1 MKILL
6 GSNSPRRKELLQN
19 LGFDF
24 EVVSINCDE
33 IFPDNLEVKN
43 IASYLSELK
52 ANAYRN
58 LEKNEILLN
67 AGEVCNH
74 LYFVVQGILR
84 TFHLNAN
91 GTEFTRLIRK
101 ENQFCTVLLSFLEKK
116 SSVATIQALEK
127 GVLLVISSEDF
138 RTLTKESEIAQKMYT
153 KTLEDFENFH
163 LKRLEFLI
171 SYSPKEKTEI
181 FLKEYHELEP
191 RLTDKVIAS
200 YLQITPETYC
210 RCKKSLES

>member
-1 MKILL
+1 MNFFGIFFILL
-6 GSNSPRRKELLQN
+6 MMKFKTMKEQEILIE
-19 LGFDF
+19 FAKKHI
-24 EVVSINCDE
+24 EISTEDE
-33 IFPDNLEVKN
+33 EKIKKYFKV
-43 IASYLSELK
+43 
-52 ANAYRN
+52 RN
-58 LEKNEILLN
+58 VEKNEILLN

-127 GVLLVISSEDF
+127 GVLLAISSEDF
-138 RTLTKESEIAQKMYT
+138 RTLTKESEIAQRIYT

-163 LKRLEFLI
+163 LKRLEFLT

>member
-1 MKILL
+1 M
-6 GSNSPRRKELLQN
+6 NEH
-19 LGFDF
+19 
-24 EVVSINCDE
+24 EVLINVAKN
-33 IFPDNLEVKN
+33 FAVKQV
-43 IASYLSELK
+43 
-52 ANAYRN
+52 
-58 LEKNEILLN
+58 EKNEILLN

-74 LYFVVQGILR
+74 LYFVVSGILR
-84 TFHLNAN
+84 TFHLNTN

-127 GVLLVISSEDF
+127 GTLLAINSQDF
-138 RTLTKESEIAQKMYT
+138 RTLTQESEFAKNIYT
-153 KTLEDFENFH
+153 KILEDFENFH
-163 LKRLEFLI
+163 LKRLEFLT

-181 FLKEYHELEP
+181 FLKEYQDLEP

>member
-1 MKILL
+1 MMKLKTMKEQDILIEFAKKHIEI
-6 GSNSPRRKELLQN
+6 STE
-19 LGFDF
+19 
-24 EVVSINCDE
+24 DE
-33 IFPDNLEVKN
+33 EKIKKYFKV
-43 IASYLSELK
+43 
-52 ANAYRN
+52 RN
-58 LEKNEILLN
+58 VEKNEILLN
-67 AGEVCNH
+67 AGEVRNH

-116 SSVATIQALEK
+116 ASVATIQALEK
-127 GVLLVISSEDF
+127 WVLLAITSEDF
-138 RTLTKESEIAQKMYT
+138 RTLTKESEIVQKIYT

-163 LKRLEFLI
+163 LKRLEFLT

-181 FLKEYHELEP
+181 FLKEYHDLEP

>member
-1 MKILL
+1 MDFFGIFFILL
-6 GSNSPRRKELLQN
+6 MMKFKTMKEQEILIE
-19 LGFDF
+19 FAKKHI
-24 EVVSINCDE
+24 EISTEDE
-33 IFPDNLEVKN
+33 EKIKKYFKV
-43 IASYLSELK
+43 
-52 ANAYRN
+52 RN
-58 LEKNEILLN
+58 VEKNEILLN

-127 GVLLVISSEDF
+127 GVLLAISSEDF
-138 RTLTKESEIAQKMYT
+138 RTLTKESEIAQKIYT

-163 LKRLEFLI
+163 LKRLEFLT

>member
-1 MKILL
+1 MNFFGIFFILL
-6 GSNSPRRKELLQN
+6 MMKFKTMKEQEILIE
-19 LGFDF
+19 FAKKHI
-24 EVVSINCDE
+24 EISTEDE
-33 IFPDNLEVKN
+33 EKIKKHFKV
-43 IASYLSELK
+43 
-52 ANAYRN
+52 RN
-58 LEKNEILLN
+58 VEKNEILLN

-127 GVLLVISSEDF
+127 GVLLAISSEDF

-163 LKRLEFLI
+163 LKRLEFLT

>member
-1 MKILL
+1 MMKFKTMKEQEILIEFAKKHIEI
-6 GSNSPRRKELLQN
+6 STE
-19 LGFDF
+19 
-24 EVVSINCDE
+24 DE
-33 IFPDNLEVKN
+33 EKIKKYFKV
-43 IASYLSELK
+43 
-52 ANAYRN
+52 RN
-58 LEKNEILLN
+58 VEKNEILLN

-127 GVLLVISSEDF
+127 GVLLAISSEDF

-163 LKRLEFLI
+163 LKRLEFLT

>member
-1 MKILL
+1 MKEQEILIEFAKKHIEI
-6 GSNSPRRKELLQN
+6 STE
-19 LGFDF
+19 
-24 EVVSINCDE
+24 DE
-33 IFPDNLEVKN
+33 EKIKKYFKV
-43 IASYLSELK
+43 
-52 ANAYRN
+52 RN
-58 LEKNEILLN
+58 VEKNEILLN
-67 AGEVCNH
+67 AGEVCNY

-127 GVLLVISSEDF
+127 GVLLAISSEDF

-163 LKRLEFLI
+163 LKRLEFLT

>member
-1 MKILL
+1 MNFFGIFFILL
-6 GSNSPRRKELLQN
+6 MMKFKTMKEQEILIE
-19 LGFDF
+19 FAKKHI
-24 EVVSINCDE
+24 EISTEDE
-33 IFPDNLEVKN
+33 EKIKKYFKV
-43 IASYLSELK
+43 
-52 ANAYRN
+52 RN
-58 LEKNEILLN
+58 VEKNEILLN
-67 AGEVCNH
+67 AGEVCNY

-127 GVLLVISSEDF
+127 GVLLAISSEDF

-163 LKRLEFLI
+163 LKRLEFLT

-191 RLTDKVIAS
+191 RLADKVIAS

>member
-1 MKILL
+1 MMKFKTMKEQEILIEFAKKHIEI
-6 GSNSPRRKELLQN
+6 STE
-19 LGFDF
+19 
-24 EVVSINCDE
+24 DE
-33 IFPDNLEVKN
+33 EKIKKYFKV
-43 IASYLSELK
+43 
-52 ANAYRN
+52 RN
-58 LEKNEILLN
+58 VEKNEILLN

-127 GVLLVISSEDF
+127 GVLLAISSEDF
-138 RTLTKESEIAQKMYT
+138 RTLTKESEIAQKIYT

-163 LKRLEFLI
+163 LKRLEFLT

>member
-1 MKILL
+1 MKFKTMKEQEILIEFAKKHIEI
-6 GSNSPRRKELLQN
+6 STE
-19 LGFDF
+19 
-24 EVVSINCDE
+24 DE
-33 IFPDNLEVKN
+33 EKIKKYFKV
-43 IASYLSELK
+43 
-52 ANAYRN
+52 RN
-58 LEKNEILLN
+58 VEKNEILLN

-127 GVLLVISSEDF
+127 GVLLAISSEDF

-163 LKRLEFLI
+163 LKRLEFLT

>member
-1 MKILL
+1 MMKFKTMKEHEILIEFAKKHIEI
-6 GSNSPRRKELLQN
+6 STE
-19 LGFDF
+19 
-24 EVVSINCDE
+24 DE
-33 IFPDNLEVKN
+33 EKIKKYFKV
-43 IASYLSELK
+43 
-52 ANAYRN
+52 RN
-58 LEKNEILLN
+58 VEKNEILLN

-127 GVLLVISSEDF
+127 GVLLAISSEDF

-163 LKRLEFLI
+163 LKRLEFLT

>member
-1 MKILL
+1 MKFKTMKEQEILIEFA
-6 GSNSPRRKELLQN
+6 KKH
-19 LGFDF
+19 F
-24 EVVSINCDE
+24 EISTEDQEKIKKY
-33 IFPDNLEVKN
+33 FKVKN
-43 IASYLSELK
+43 V
-52 ANAYRN
+52 
-58 LEKNEILLN
+58 EKNEILLN

-74 LYFVVQGILR
+74 MYFVVQGILR
-84 TFHLNAN
+84 TFHLNGN

-127 GVLLVISSEDF
+127 GVLLAISSDDF
-138 RTLTKESEIAQKMYT
+138 RTLTKESEVALKIYT

-163 LKRLEFLI
+163 LKRLEFLT

-181 FLKEYHELEP
+181 FLKEYQELEP

-210 RCKKSLES
+210 RCKKSLEC

>member
-1 MKILL
+1 MNFFGIYFILL
-6 GSNSPRRKELLQN
+6 MMKFKTMKEQEILIE
-19 LGFDF
+19 FAKKHI
-24 EVVSINCDE
+24 EISTEDE
-33 IFPDNLEVKN
+33 EKIKKYFKV
-43 IASYLSELK
+43 
-52 ANAYRN
+52 RN
-58 LEKNEILLN
+58 VEKNEILLN

-116 SSVATIQALEK
+116 SSVATIQAFEK
-127 GVLLVISSEDF
+127 GVLLAISSEDF

-163 LKRLEFLI
+163 LKRLEFLT

>member
-1 MKILL
+1 MNFFGIFFILL
-6 GSNSPRRKELLQN
+6 MMKFKTMKEQEILIE
-19 LGFDF
+19 FAKKHI
-24 EVVSINCDE
+24 EISTEDE
-33 IFPDNLEVKN
+33 EKIKKYFKVRN
-43 IASYLSELK
+43 I
-52 ANAYRN
+52 
-58 LEKNEILLN
+58 EKNEILLN

-116 SSVATIQALEK
+116 SAGATIQALEK
-127 GVLLVISSEDF
+127 GVLLAISSEDF

-163 LKRLEFLI
+163 LKRLEFLT

-191 RLTDKVIAS
+191 RLADKVIAS

>member
-1 MKILL
+1 MNFFGIFFILL
-6 GSNSPRRKELLQN
+6 MMKFKTMKEQEILIE
-19 LGFDF
+19 FAKKHI
-24 EVVSINCDE
+24 EISTEDE
-33 IFPDNLEVKN
+33 EKIKKYFKV
-43 IASYLSELK
+43 
-52 ANAYRN
+52 RN
-58 LEKNEILLN
+58 VEKNEILLN

-127 GVLLVISSEDF
+127 GVLLAISYEDF

-163 LKRLEFLI
+163 LKRLEFLT

>member
-1 MKILL
+1 MNFFGIFFILL
-6 GSNSPRRKELLQN
+6 MMKFKAMKEQEILIE
-19 LGFDF
+19 FAKKHI
-24 EVVSINCDE
+24 EISTEDE
-33 IFPDNLEVKN
+33 EKIKKYFKV
-43 IASYLSELK
+43 
-52 ANAYRN
+52 RN
-58 LEKNEILLN
+58 VEKNEILLN

-127 GVLLVISSEDF
+127 GVLLAISSEDF

-163 LKRLEFLI
+163 LKRLEFLT

>member
-1 MKILL
+1 MNFFGIFFILL
-6 GSNSPRRKELLQN
+6 MMKFKTMKEQEILIE
-19 LGFDF
+19 FAKKHI
-24 EVVSINCDE
+24 EISTEDE
-33 IFPDNLEVKN
+33 EKIKKYFKV
-43 IASYLSELK
+43 
-52 ANAYRN
+52 RN
-58 LEKNEILLN
+58 VEKNEILLN

-138 RTLTKESEIAQKMYT
+138 RTLTKESEIDQKMYT

-163 LKRLEFLI
+163 LKRLEFLT

>member
-1 MKILL
+1 MNFFGIFFILL
-6 GSNSPRRKELLQN
+6 MMKFKTMKEHEILIE
-19 LGFDF
+19 FAKKHI
-24 EVVSINCDE
+24 EISTEDE
-33 IFPDNLEVKN
+33 EKIKKYFKV
-43 IASYLSELK
+43 
-52 ANAYRN
+52 RN
-58 LEKNEILLN
+58 VEKNEISLN

-127 GVLLVISSEDF
+127 GVLLAISSEDF

-163 LKRLEFLI
+163 LKRLEFLT

>member
-1 MKILL
+1 MNFFGIFFILL
-6 GSNSPRRKELLQN
+6 MMKFKTMKEQEILIE
-19 LGFDF
+19 FAKKHI
-24 EVVSINCDE
+24 EISTEDE
-33 IFPDNLEVKN
+33 EKIKKYFKV
-43 IASYLSELK
+43 
-52 ANAYRN
+52 RN
-58 LEKNEILLN
+58 VEKNEILLN

-163 LKRLEFLI
+163 LKRLEFLT

-191 RLTDKVIAS
+191 RLADKVIAS

>member
-1 MKILL
+1 MNFFGIYFILL
-6 GSNSPRRKELLQN
+6 MMKFKTMKEQEILIE
-19 LGFDF
+19 FAKKHI
-24 EVVSINCDE
+24 EISTEDE
-33 IFPDNLEVKN
+33 EKIKKYFKV
-43 IASYLSELK
+43 
-52 ANAYRN
+52 RN
-58 LEKNEILLN
+58 VEKNEILLN

-127 GVLLVISSEDF
+127 GVLLAISSEDF

-163 LKRLEFLI
+163 LKRLEFLT

-181 FLKEYHELEP
+181 FLKEYQELEP

>member
-1 MKILL
+1 MNFFGIFFILL
-6 GSNSPRRKELLQN
+6 MMKFKTMKEQEILIE
-19 LGFDF
+19 FAKKHI
-24 EVVSINCDE
+24 EISTEDE
-33 IFPDNLEVKN
+33 EKIKKYFKV
-43 IASYLSELK
+43 
-52 ANAYRN
+52 RN
-58 LEKNEILLN
+58 VEKNEISLN

-127 GVLLVISSEDF
+127 GVLLAISSEDF

-163 LKRLEFLI
+163 LKRLEFLT

>member
-1 MKILL
+1 MKEQEILIEFA
-6 GSNSPRRKELLQN
+6 KKH
-19 LGFDF
+19 F
-24 EVVSINCDE
+24 EISTQDE
-33 IFPDNLEVKN
+33 EKIKKYFKVKN
-43 IASYLSELK
+43 V
-52 ANAYRN
+52 
-58 LEKNEILLN
+58 EKNEILLN

-74 LYFVVQGILR
+74 MYFVVQGILR
-84 TFHLNAN
+84 TFHLNGN

-127 GVLLVISSEDF
+127 GVLLAISSEDF
-138 RTLTKESEIAQKMYT
+138 RTLTKESEVAQKIYT

-163 LKRLEFLI
+163 LKRLEFLT

-181 FLKEYHELEP
+181 FLKEYQELEP

-210 RCKKSLES
+210 RCKKSLEC

>member
-1 MKILL
+1 MKFKTMKEQEILIEFA
-6 GSNSPRRKELLQN
+6 KKH
-19 LGFDF
+19 F
-24 EVVSINCDE
+24 EISTEDQEKIKKY
-33 IFPDNLEVKN
+33 FKVKN
-43 IASYLSELK
+43 V
-52 ANAYRN
+52 
-58 LEKNEILLN
+58 EKNEILLN

-74 LYFVVQGILR
+74 MYFVVQGILR
-84 TFHLNAN
+84 TFHLNGN

-127 GVLLVISSEDF
+127 GVLLAISSEDF
-138 RTLTKESEIAQKMYT
+138 RTLTKESEVAQKIYT

-163 LKRLEFLI
+163 LKRLEFLT

-181 FLKEYHELEP
+181 FLKEYQELEP

-210 RCKKSLES
+210 RCKKSLEC

>member
-1 MKILL
+1 MNFFGIFFILL
-6 GSNSPRRKELLQN
+6 MMKFKTMKEQEILIE
-19 LGFDF
+19 FAKKHI
-24 EVVSINCDE
+24 EISTEDE
-33 IFPDNLEVKN
+33 EKIKKYFKV
-43 IASYLSELK
+43 
-52 ANAYRN
+52 RN
-58 LEKNEILLN
+58 VEKNEILLN

-163 LKRLEFLI
+163 LKRLEFLT

>member
-1 MKILL
+1 MNFFGIYFILL
-6 GSNSPRRKELLQN
+6 MMKFKTMKEQEILIE
-19 LGFDF
+19 FAKKHI
-24 EVVSINCDE
+24 EISTEDE
-33 IFPDNLEVKN
+33 EKIKKYFKV
-43 IASYLSELK
+43 
-52 ANAYRN
+52 RN
-58 LEKNEILLN
+58 VEKNEILLN

-127 GVLLVISSEDF
+127 GVLLAISSEDF

-163 LKRLEFLI
+163 LKRLEFLT

>member
-1 MKILL
+1 MMKFKTMKEQEILIEFAKKHIEI
-6 GSNSPRRKELLQN
+6 STE
-19 LGFDF
+19 
-24 EVVSINCDE
+24 DE
-33 IFPDNLEVKN
+33 EKIKKYFKV
-43 IASYLSELK
+43 
-52 ANAYRN
+52 RN
-58 LEKNEILLN
+58 VEKNEILLN

-127 GVLLVISSEDF
+127 GVLLAISSEDF

-163 LKRLEFLI
+163 LKRLEFLT

-210 RCKKSLES
+210 RCKKSFES

>member
-1 MKILL
+1 MKEQEILIEFAKKQIEI
-6 GSNSPRRKELLQN
+6 STE
-19 LGFDF
+19 
-24 EVVSINCDE
+24 DE
-33 IFPDNLEVKN
+33 EKIKKHFKV
-43 IASYLSELK
+43 
-52 ANAYRN
+52 RN
-58 LEKNEILLN
+58 VEKNEILLN

-127 GVLLVISSEDF
+127 GVLLAISSEDF

-163 LKRLEFLI
+163 LKRLEFLT

>member
-1 MKILL
+1 MNFFGIYFILL
-6 GSNSPRRKELLQN
+6 MMKFKTMKEQEILIE
-19 LGFDF
+19 FAKKHI
-24 EVVSINCDE
+24 EISTEDE
-33 IFPDNLEVKN
+33 EKIKKYFKV
-43 IASYLSELK
+43 
-52 ANAYRN
+52 RN
-58 LEKNEILLN
+58 VEKNEILLN

-127 GVLLVISSEDF
+127 GVLLAISSEDF
-138 RTLTKESEIAQKMYT
+138 RTLTKESEIAQKIYT

-163 LKRLEFLI
+163 LKRLEFLT

>member
-1 MKILL
+1 MNFFGIFFILL
-6 GSNSPRRKELLQN
+6 MMKFKTMKEQEILIE
-19 LGFDF
+19 FAKKHI
-24 EVVSINCDE
+24 EISTEDE
-33 IFPDNLEVKN
+33 EKIKKYFKV
-43 IASYLSELK
+43 
-52 ANAYRN
+52 RN
-58 LEKNEILLN
+58 VEKNEILLN

-101 ENQFCTVLLSFLEKK
+101 ENQFCRVLLSFLEKK

-127 GVLLVISSEDF
+127 GVLLAISSEDF

-163 LKRLEFLI
+163 LKRLEFLT

>member
-1 MKILL
+1 MNFFGIFFILL
-6 GSNSPRRKELLQN
+6 MMKFKTMKEQEILIE
-19 LGFDF
+19 FAKKHI
-24 EVVSINCDE
+24 EISTEDE
-33 IFPDNLEVKN
+33 EKIKKYFKV
-43 IASYLSELK
+43 
-52 ANAYRN
+52 RN
-58 LEKNEILLN
+58 VEKNEILLN

-127 GVLLVISSEDF
+127 GVLLAISSEDF

-163 LKRLEFLI
+163 LKRLEFLT

-181 FLKEYHELEP
+181 FLKEYHELAP

>member
-1 MKILL
+1 MNFFGIFFILL
-6 GSNSPRRKELLQN
+6 MMKFKTMKEQEILIE
-19 LGFDF
+19 FAKKHI
-24 EVVSINCDE
+24 EISTEDE
-33 IFPDNLEVKN
+33 EKIKKYFKV
-43 IASYLSELK
+43 
-52 ANAYRN
+52 RN
-58 LEKNEILLN
+58 VEKNEILLN

-138 RTLTKESEIAQKMYT
+138 RTLTKESEIAQTMYT

-163 LKRLEFLI
+163 LKRLEFLT

>member
-1 MKILL
+1 MMKFKAMKEQEILIEFAKKHIEI
-6 GSNSPRRKELLQN
+6 STE
-19 LGFDF
+19 
-24 EVVSINCDE
+24 DE
-33 IFPDNLEVKN
+33 EKIKKYFKVRN
-43 IASYLSELK
+43 I
-52 ANAYRN
+52 
-58 LEKNEILLN
+58 EKNEILLN

-127 GVLLVISSEDF
+127 GVLLAISSEDF

-163 LKRLEFLI
+163 LKRLEFLT

>member
-1 MKILL
+1 MSKI
-6 GSNSPRRKELLQN
+6 
-19 LGFDF
+19 
-24 EVVSINCDE
+24 EVLIKSGIFFFRLKLSSINLFVITIVSSTCD
-33 IFPDNLEVKN
+33 
-43 IASYLSELK
+43 
-52 ANAYRN
+52 
-58 LEKNEILLN
+58 
-67 AGEVCNH
+67 
-74 LYFVVQGILR
+74 
-84 TFHLNAN
+84 
-91 GTEFTRLIRK
+91 
-101 ENQFCTVLLSFLEKK
+101 LEKK

-127 GVLLVISSEDF
+127 GVLLAISSEDF

-163 LKRLEFLI
+163 LKRLEFLT

-191 RLTDKVIAS
+191 RLADKVIAS

>member
-1 MKILL
+1 MNFFGIFFILL
-6 GSNSPRRKELLQN
+6 MMKFKTMKEQEILIEFAKN
-19 LGFDF
+19 HI
-24 EVVSINCDE
+24 EISTEDE
-33 IFPDNLEVKN
+33 EKIKKYFKV
-43 IASYLSELK
+43 
-52 ANAYRN
+52 RN
-58 LEKNEILLN
+58 VEKNEILLN

-127 GVLLVISSEDF
+127 GVLLAISSEDF

-163 LKRLEFLI
+163 LKRLEFLT

>member
-1 MKILL
+1 MNFFGIFFILL
-6 GSNSPRRKELLQN
+6 MMKFKTMKEQEILIE
-19 LGFDF
+19 FAKKHI
-24 EVVSINCDE
+24 EISTEDE
-33 IFPDNLEVKN
+33 EKIKKYFKV
-43 IASYLSELK
+43 
-52 ANAYRN
+52 RN
-58 LEKNEILLN
+58 VEKNEILLN
-67 AGEVCNH
+67 AGEVCNY

-127 GVLLVISSEDF
+127 GVLLAISSEDF

-163 LKRLEFLI
+163 LKRLEFLT

>member
-1 MKILL
+1 MNFFGIFFILL
-6 GSNSPRRKELLQN
+6 MMKFKTMKEQEILIE
-19 LGFDF
+19 FAKKHI
-24 EVVSINCDE
+24 EISTEDE
-33 IFPDNLEVKN
+33 EKIKKYFKV
-43 IASYLSELK
+43 
-52 ANAYRN
+52 RN
-58 LEKNEILLN
+58 VEKNEILLN

-84 TFHLNAN
+84 TFHLNTN

-138 RTLTKESEIAQKMYT
+138 RTLTKESEIAQKIYT

-163 LKRLEFLI
+163 LKRLEFLT